1 MLKTPTQLGSVTTTI
16 FTGLL
21 FLLAPAPTLASSDC
35 GNLKGCERK
44 FCEIET
50 QLNIAQKMG
59 NKHKVDGLQ
68 RALEGA
74 KEHCTDNTLRED
86 AVEDIE
92 EAKEDIIEYK
102 ADLKEAEEDGKA
114 DKIRK
119 YQEKIEE
126 ENSKIKRLEDELSYL
141 D

>member
-1 MLKTPTQLGSVTTTI
+1 MLKTPTQFSVTTTI
-16 FTGLL
+16 FAGFL
-21 FLLAPAPTLASSDC
+21 FLLAPVSALASSDC

-50 QLNIAQKMG
+50 QLNTAQEKG
-59 NKHKVDGLQ
+59 NKHEVGGLQ

-74 KEHCTDNTLRED
+74 REHCTDESLKEEL
-86 AVEDIE
+86 AEDIE

-114 DKIRK
+114 DKVRK
-119 YQEKIEE
+119 YQGKIEE
-126 ENSKIKRLEDELSYL
+126 ENSKIKRLENELSHF

>member
-1 MLKTPTQLGSVTTTI
+1 MLKQPTQFSVTTTI
-16 FTGLL
+16 FAGFL
-21 FLLAPAPTLASSDC
+21 FLSVSAPALASSDC

-50 QLNIAQKMG
+50 QLNIAQKTG

-74 KEHCTDNTLRED
+74 KEHCTDESLREELVD
-86 AVEDIE
+86 DIE
-92 EAKEDIIEYK
+92 EANEDIIEYQT
-102 ADLKEAEEDGKA
+102 DLKEAEEDGKA

-119 YQEKIEE
+119 YQGKIDE
-126 ENSKIKRLEDELSYL
+126 ENSKIKRLEDELSNL